1 VGFYPK
7 FRLVRKQSNRGHG
20 SRAGYTA
27 SSMDAPQIPGC
38 TGAIIAGGRATRM
51 GGVAKGLFRSGGVP
65 LAARSVALFRDLFG
79 AALVVAN
86 DPAPYV
92 DLGAPVVADRLPD
105 RGAPGGLHAALA
117 AAETEWVFA
126 AGCDM
131 PGLAAP
137 NIAFLAERRA
147 GADAV
152 LVRFRG
158 HLEPLHAFWSRRCL
172 PVLERLL
179 REGEPSMRDLAAAVS
194 TRVVE
199 EEEWREVDP
208 DGRAFENINTPE
220 DATRLGLEPPPG
232 GGPPPR
238 GEEHTMDATRWV
250 RENRDR
256 HFSELVE
263 FLRIPSI
270 SSSSAH
276 RQDVARAAAFLEA
289 EMRRL
294 GLDARIFPT
303 EGHPVVYGEWM
314 GAGAERPTVLV
325 YGHYDVQP
333 VDPLPLWKSP
343 PFDPEV
349 RDGALYARG
358 AVDDKGQVWVH
369 LKAFE
374 AWRGAGGPPV
384 NVKMIFEGEEEVGSV
399 HLGAFLAAERKRLAA
414 DAVVVSDSP
423 MFSKGVPSICYGLR
437 GLVYVQVDVEGP
449 RVDLHSGSF
458 GGAVLNPAN
467 ALARM
472 VAALQ
477 DPSGKVLVP
486 GFYASVRRL
495 GARERAQVRR
505 LPFDAR
511 EWLRSAGSPP
521 APWGEP
527 GFHVLERIWAR
538 PTLEVN
544 GIYGGYQGEGAK
556 TIIPSRASAKISCRL
571 VPDQTPEEIEEKLTR
586 HLKAITPREVKVTV
600 TSLHGGPAFLSAV
613 DHPAFR
619 ATERALERAFGRKP
633 VLTREGGSIPFT
645 ATIQDALRCPVI
657 LMGFGLPDENSHAPN
672 ERLDLENYE
681 KGILSAIYLYEEL
694 AAAPPPPPPDGRRRA
709 ERATRTSRARPSG
722 TGRTPRPRSS
732 RTSRSARPPPPGRRG
747 LRRPPR

>member
-1 VGFYPK
+1 M
-7 FRLVRKQSNRGHG
+7 G
-20 SRAGYTA
+20 S
-27 SSMDAPQIPGC
+27 PPLPGC
-38 TGAIIAGGRATRM
+38 TGALIAGGRAARM
-51 GGVAKGLFRSGGVP
+51 GGLAKGLLRSGGVP
-65 LAARSVALFRDLFG
+65 IAARSLALFRELFG

-86 DPAPYV
+86 DPAPYAK
-92 DLGAPVVADRLPD
+92 LGAPVVPDRISG

-117 AAETEWVFA
+117 AARTEWVFA

-131 PGLAAP
+131 PFLDRRA
-137 NIAFLAERRA
+137 IAFLAERRT

-152 LVRFRG
+152 LVRFGER
-158 HLEPLHAFWSRRCL
+158 LEPLHAFWSKRCL
-172 PVLERLL
+172 PEIERLL
-179 REGEPSMRDLAAAVS
+179 RAGEPSLRDVAEAVGA
-194 TRVVE
+194 RVVD
-199 EEEWREVDP
+199 EVDWRLVDP
-208 DGRAFENINTPE
+208 EGRAFENANTPE
-220 DATRLGLEPPPG
+220 DARRLGLEPPPG
-232 GGPPPR
+232 TTPR
-238 GEEHTMDATRWV
+238 ARREAGAMDALQFV

-270 SSSSAH
+270 SSSSEHRGEVAH
-276 RQDVARAAAFLEA
+276 AAAFLEA

-294 GLDARIFPT
+294 GIDAQVVPT

-314 GAGAERPTVLV
+314 GAGPGKPTVLV

-333 VDPLPLWKSP
+333 VDPLHLWKSP
-343 PFDPEV
+343 PFEPEV

-358 AVDDKGQVWVH
+358 AVDDKGQVWLH

-399 HLGAFLAAERKRLAA
+399 HLGAFLDRERARLAA

-423 MFSKGVPSICYGLR
+423 MFAKGVPSICYGLR

-467 ALARM
+467 ALARII
-472 VAALQ
+472 AGLQ
-477 DPSGKVLVP
+477 DPTGKVLVP
-486 GFYASVRRL
+486 GFYENVRRL
-495 GARERAQVRR
+495 GAHERSDVRK
-505 LPFDAR
+505 LPFDEQ
-511 EWLRSAGSPP
+511 EWLASAGNPP

-527 GFHVLERIWAR
+527 GFNVLERIWAR

-544 GIYGGYQGEGAK
+544 GIWGGYQGEGAK
-556 TIIPSRASAKISCRL
+556 TIIPARAGAKISTRL
-571 VPDQTPEEIEEKLTR
+571 VPDQTPEEIEAKLER
-586 HLKAITPREVKVTV
+586 FIRRIAPREVKVTV
-600 TSLHGGPAFLSAV
+600 TSLHGGSAFLSEV

-645 ATIQDALRCPVI
+645 ATIQGALRCPVI

-694 AAAPPPPPPDGRRRA
+694 AKAPAPA
-709 ERATRTSRARPSG
+709 ERRPE
-722 TGRTPRPRSS
+722 RRPAKP
-732 RTSRSARPPPPGRRG
+732 RSARAAAAGARRRRRG
-747 LRRPPR
+747 SRR